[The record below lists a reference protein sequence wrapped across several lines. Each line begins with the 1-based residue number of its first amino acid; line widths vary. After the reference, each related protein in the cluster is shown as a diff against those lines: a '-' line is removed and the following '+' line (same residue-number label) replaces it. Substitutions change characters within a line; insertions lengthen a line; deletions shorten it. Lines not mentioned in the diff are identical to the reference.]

1 MRGGLLHLKFEDP
14 ALEQEF
20 LDHYTD
26 KTRGPVRVGLLVGVA
41 IYALFFLVDIQ
52 KVSDYALV
60 AFFIRFALIIPLA
73 IGIIGF
79 SYRER
84 FQGVFAQA
92 LLSTLLIAAGAS
104 ILAIDYISDN
114 SPQVVYYAGM
124 MLVVFCVP
132 LCRLLFSFAMATTFT
147 LVTMLVIY
155 LGPVLGDGLGESA
168 DKVLLMA
175 SAAALSLVVSYFS
188 DRHTRREFILI
199 MELEQS
205 NTEAAAATQMKDKL
219 VALVSHDLKDP
230 LSSIKAVVDI
240 MKNFGDDLA
249 EGQKKEMVESLGQ
262 SVDRM
267 REIIHLLM
275 RLQGMQGGG
284 LLKEREWA
292 GLRAISERAAN
303 ALAPVA
309 RKREVDLVNDV
320 PPGVEVFADEALLTH
335 VIQNLVSN
343 AVRYTGVGGK
353 VRIFCPVDDGAS
365 LAVEDSGE
373 GVDEKRAA
381 KIMATTPN
389 TSGEKIG
396 GSSGWGIGLSLVNEI
411 VTAHGGS
418 MWVKSQ
424 PGSGAVFYV
433 HLPDPGDDLWSGPED
448 TAC

>member
-1 MRGGLLHLKFEDP
+1 
-14 ALEQEF
+14 LEREF

-26 KTRGPVRVGLLVGVA
+26 KTRKPVRVGLVVGVA

-52 KVSDYALV
+52 KVSDHALV

-84 FQGVFAQA
+84 FQGLFAQA
-92 LLSTLLIAAGAS
+92 LLSTLVIAAGAS
-104 ILAIDYISDN
+104 VLSIDYISDN

-132 LCRLLFSFAMATTFT
+132 LCRLLFSFAMATIFI
-147 LVTMLVIY
+147 LVAMLVIY
-155 LGPVLGDGLGESA
+155 LGPVLGGGLAESA
-168 DKVLLMA
+168 DKIFLMS
-175 SAAALSLVVSYFS
+175 SAAALSMVVSYFS
-188 DRHTRREFILI
+188 DQHTRREFVLI

-230 LSSIKAVVDI
+230 LSSIRAVVDI
-240 MKNFGDDLA
+240 MKNFGADLE
-249 EGQKKEMVESLGQ
+249 EGRKKEMVESLGQ

-275 RLQGMQGGG
+275 RLKGMHGGM
-284 LLKEREWA
+284 LLKGRKWT
-292 GLRAISERAAN
+292 GLRAISEKAAN
-303 ALAPVA
+303 ALTPVA
-309 RKREVDLVNDV
+309 LKREVDLVNDI
-320 PPGVEVFADEALLTH
+320 PPGVEVFGDEALLTH

-343 AVRYTGVGGK
+343 AVRYTGPGGK
-353 VRIFCPVDDGAS
+353 VRIFCPPDDGAS

-373 GVDEKRAA
+373 GMDERRAA
-381 KIMATTPN
+381 KIMAATLD
-389 TSGEKIG
+389 TSGKNIDP
-396 GSSGWGIGLSLVNEI
+396 SSGWGIGLSLINEI

-424 PGSGAVFYV
+424 PGSGTVFYV
-433 HLPDPGDDLWSGPED
+433 HLPDPSDDLTGGPEEA
-448 TAC
+448 TC